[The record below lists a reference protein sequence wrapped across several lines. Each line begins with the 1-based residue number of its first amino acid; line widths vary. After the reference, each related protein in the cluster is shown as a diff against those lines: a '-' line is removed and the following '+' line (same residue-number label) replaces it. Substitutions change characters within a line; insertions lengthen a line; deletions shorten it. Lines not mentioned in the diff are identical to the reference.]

1 MAQVYY
7 KISKI
12 PDLTLGK
19 YDYLSQ
25 NGVDGVLELHNSFL
39 WTLYEKSILSNV
51 SFHLLYCYR
60 KDNLPGQKIQMYLIA
75 AGDEAKLENVGLL
88 LDSVVIS
95 DYFAFE
101 KTEVSDEMLQNSF
114 NRRFTYCNSICKEE
128 VFFTGG
134 DSKVYYDVP
143 LWKPNESGRL
153 YAMFRMMEQ
162 FDEDAIFR
170 VDIKGAKK
178 NRNLRKL
185 LSSAGG
191 PISNLHMLQT
201 QHGGERDYG
210 AESILRDYEDLLKTL
225 DSTPHFIANI
235 FVFSNEKESGS
246 LILSAALTEAIET
259 GDYHI
264 CSFRDEFTA
273 QSFIDKSPKELRDD
287 SDISNRFRLINDS
300 KGLRI
305 ISSSLSESGY
315 ENMSY
320 LANLF
325 TLNELAPL
333 FRLPCLYD
341 GEVISMRK
349 ETVAPL
355 VTGENS
361 LFLGYDENGYE
372 INFPLELLPKH
383 AFVSGVPGSGKTN
396 TMHHI
401 THSLW
406 KKGIPFLVFEPA
418 KKEYRALC
426 NLEDMKDM
434 YLFSPSANTKFPLHI
449 NPFEFPKG
457 LTVAEHIRTLC
468 QVFEGAFPLDN
479 PMPFLLDNAIEAV
492 YRESGWHPDDV
503 YTDKTNKKF
512 PTVSMLYKK
521 LEKELE
527 ATTYSGEVKGNLE
540 SALKVRIGS
549 LLRREM
555 GDVFDVSKSTLSPEE
570 WLEKPAVI
578 ELEAMGKGPANFLT
592 LMLCSLIRECLK
604 VNPRFEGKVRHVI
617 FIEEAHNLIGPES
630 EEKSGDGADAKTAAT
645 ALIVKMLAEVRALR
659 EGVVIADQLPT
670 AMAQEVIKNTGL
682 KVALRLTAM
691 DDRQLLCNSM
701 SANSSQIEDMGTFR
715 VGDALISYEGL
726 QRPFKMRIHEWCKG
740 EENKK
745 ELTTPK
751 DDEALSGLIMERDSY
766 KKSIDRS
773 CRVCCAKIEAA
784 KDELFS
790 KLERIDKLV
799 DEYCENVLAYESLFQ
814 KGENIIRQAHDVTD
828 GLTVDFEEL
837 PQWRGLVEDLDE
849 NEICR
854 KGFEDAI
861 AENKKSFDGALKILG
876 EAKELW
882 LLAMKKTKYYI
893 EKGMHC
899 TDEDEKNMNEGKD
912 SLVSDEARLI
922 YYLKYYFVR
931 EIFDAVYAVTEK
943 ACSSGIYDVSSF
955 RDGLIVSAEKMAN
968 NSFVGSVFGD
978 FKN

>member
-1 MAQVYY
+1 MAYAYY
-7 KISKI
+7 KVSVI

-19 YDYLSQ
+19 YDYLSE
-25 NGVDGVLELHNSFL
+25 NGVEGVLELHNSFL
-39 WTLYEKSILSNV
+39 WTLYEKSVLSDI

-60 KDNLPGQKIQMYLIA
+60 KDNLPGQKIEMYLIA
-75 AGDEAKLENVGLL
+75 SGEEGKLQNIGMLL
-88 LDSVVIS
+88 ESVVLS
-95 DYFAFE
+95 DYFKFE
-101 KTEVSDEMLQNSF
+101 KTDVTDETINSSF
-114 NRRFTYCNSICKEE
+114 ERKFAYCNTICKEE

-134 DSKVYYDVP
+134 DSRIYYDVP
-143 LWKPNESGRL
+143 LWKPNENGRL
-153 YAMFRMMEQ
+153 YAMFRMMER
-162 FDEDAIFR
+162 FNEDVVFR
-170 VDIKGAKK
+170 VDIKGVKK

-185 LSSAGG
+185 LSVAGG
-191 PISNLHMLQT
+191 PISNLHELQS
-201 QHGGERDYG
+201 QRGGERDYG

-225 DSTPHFIANI
+225 DSTPHFQANV
-235 FVFSNEKESGS
+235 FVFSDEKENGS
-246 LILSAALTEAIET
+246 LILSSALTEAIDT

-264 CSFRDEFTA
+264 CSFRKEFTA
-273 QSFIDKSPKELRDD
+273 DSFFDKTPCELRDD
-287 SDISNRFRLINDS
+287 SDISNRFRLINDA

-305 ISSSLSESGY
+305 VSSLLTDSGY
-315 ENMSY
+315 EKMSY

-355 VTGENS
+355 VTGDDS
-361 LFLGYDENGYE
+361 VFLGYDENGYQ
-372 INFPLELLPKH
+372 INFPLKLLPKH

-434 YLFSPSANTKFPLHI
+434 YLFSPSANTRFPLHI

-492 YRESGWHPDDV
+492 YRECGWDPEDV
-503 YTDKTNKKF
+503 YTDKSDKKF

-555 GDVFDVSKSTLSPEE
+555 GDVFDVGKSTLAPEE

-604 VNPRFEGKVRHVI
+604 VNPRFDGSVRHVI
-617 FIEEAHNLIGPES
+617 FIEEAHNLIGPDA
-630 EEKSGDGADAKTAAT
+630 EEKSGDGADAKVAAT
-645 ALIVKMLAEVRALR
+645 ALIVKMLAEVRALK

-682 KVALRLTAM
+682 KIALRLTAM

-726 QRPFKMRIHEWCKG
+726 QRPFKMRIHEWCKD
-740 EENKK
+740 EEDKK
-745 ELTTPK
+745 NLTTPK
-751 DDEALSGLIMERDSY
+751 DDAQLVSLMVDREVY
-766 KKSIDRS
+766 KKEIIES
-773 CRVCCAKIEAA
+773 CRICCGKLE
-784 KDELFS
+784 KRMDEIFS
-790 KLERIDKLV
+790 KFEYIEQIIND
-799 DEYCENVLAYESLFQ
+799 YCENVLAYDNLFQ
-814 KGENIIRQAHDVTD
+814 KGEKIIDEAKNITD
-828 GLTVDFEEL
+828 GFEGDFDDL

-849 NEICR
+849 NELCR
-854 KGFEDAI
+854 NGFEA
-861 AENKKSFDGALKILG
+861 AFAQNKKDFEESMVVLRS
-876 EAKELW
+876 AKDLW
-882 LLAMKKTKYYI
+882 NQAMKKTMYYI
-893 EKGMHC
+893 ARGMSYGC
-899 TDEDEKNMNEGKD
+899 EDEKNMHQCKD
-912 SLVSDEARLI
+912 ELVSDEARLI
-922 YYLKYYFVR
+922 YYLKFYFVR
-931 EIFDAVYAVTEK
+931 AIYDALSAITQK
-943 ACSSGIYDVSSF
+943 AHLSGIYD
-955 RDGLIVSAEKMAN
+955 MN
-968 NSFVGSVFGD
+968 NFKNEIDKSVRRFADTPAFGSVFRD
-978 FKN
+978 L